1 MVAFRFVH
9 ARYDRKTR
17 RAYVELRDAD
27 DDGGEILV
35 SVIFSFRS
43 TTTLTDRQIQQ
54 EIARKSRY
62 VMKRAATAV

>member
-1 MVAFRFVH
+1 MVAFRLVH

-43 TTTLTDRQIQQ
+43 TTTLTDRHIQQ